1 MAAGSHSLVLVHG
14 DERHLV
20 DLAVQQWRERV
31 RRLSPELDIETF
43 DAPARLD
50 GLRRSL
56 TEIPL
61 LDPERSVLVR
71 DPPQLQGAARRGA
84 DSAEALA
91 AMLGERA
98 PTTSVCL
105 VAHARVAPQNPVLG
119 AVRALGGTITYFAP
133 LRARDLRAW
142 LDREIQRR
150 GLRLGPGSPD
160 RLLQVVGSDL
170 GALSSELDKL
180 SAFAAG
186 RPLSAGDVSRAV
198 AGDEP
203 PEMWSVLEH
212 LLGTSPARGAAT
224 LEHLLAEGRSS
235 QHLLAILA
243 GQVRDLILA
252 QAFMRVRGSAVGL
265 AAELKMPDWRAER
278 LARQA
283 RSVAPAVAASWL
295 EALHE
300 VDRGVKAGEVG
311 DQDALR
317 LVALRAARQ
326 VATRAAS

>member
-1 MAAGSHSLVLVHG
+1 MAGSPSLVLVHG

-20 DLAVQQWRERV
+20 DIAVQQWRERV
-31 RRLSPELDIETF
+31 RRLSPEMDIEVF

-50 GLRRSL
+50 ALRRSL

-71 DPPQLQGAARRGA
+71 DPPQLQGTARRGA

-91 AMLGERA
+91 AMLAERA

-105 VAHARVAPQNPVLG
+105 AVHARVPAQDPVLA
-119 AVRALGGTITYFAP
+119 AVKSLGGTISYFAP
-133 LRARDLRAW
+133 PRARDLRAW
-142 LDREIQRR
+142 LDREIQSR
-150 GLRLGPGSPD
+150 GLRLGPGSAD
-160 RLLQVVGSDL
+160 RLLQVVGTDL

-180 SAFAAG
+180 TAYAAG
-186 RPLSAGDVSRAV
+186 GPLSASDVARAA

-203 PEMWSVLEH
+203 PELYSVLEQ
-212 LLGTSPARGAAT
+212 LLGRNPARGAAT
-224 LEHLLAEGRSS
+224 LEHLLADGRSS

-243 GQVRDLILA
+243 GQVRDLVLA

-265 AAELKMPDWRAER
+265 AAELRIQDWQAER

-295 EALHE
+295 AALHE
-300 VDRGVKAGEVG
+300 LDRGIKAGE
-311 DQDALR
+311 
-317 LVALRAARQ
+317 
-326 VATRAAS
+326 

>member
-1 MAAGSHSLVLVHG
+1 MAATSPSLLLVHG
-14 DERHLV
+14 EERHLV
-20 DLAVQQWRERV
+20 DLAVSGWRERV
-31 RRLSPELDIETF
+31 RQRSPELDIEVF

-56 TEIPL
+56 TEVPL

-71 DPPQLQGAARRGA
+71 DPPQLTGSARRGA
-84 DSAEALA
+84 DSADALA

-98 PTTSVCL
+98 PTTAVCL
-105 VAHARVAPQNPVLG
+105 VAHARVAAQHPVLA
-119 AVRALGGTITYFAP
+119 AVKTLGGAIRYFAP
-133 LRARDLRAW
+133 LRARELRSW
-142 LDREIQRR
+142 LEREIQRR
-150 GLRLGPGSPD
+150 GLRLGPGSAD

-170 GALSSELDKL
+170 GALDAELAKL
-180 SAFAAG
+180 SAYAAG
-186 RPLSAGDVSRAV
+186 RPLSVSDVGRAV

-203 PEMWSVLEH
+203 LEVWSVLEQ
-212 LLGTSPARGAAT
+212 LLGPKPARGAAT

-243 GQVRDLILA
+243 GQVRDLVLA

-265 AAELKMPDWRAER
+265 ATELKIPDWRAER

-283 RSVAPAVAASWL
+283 RSVAPAVAASWI

-317 LVALRAARQ
+317 LATLRAARQ
-326 VATRAAS
+326 VATRAAG

>member
-20 DLAVQQWRERV
+20 DIAARQWRERV
-31 RRLSPELDIETF
+31 RQQSPEMDIEVF

-50 GLRRSL
+50 ALRRSL

-61 LDPERSVLVR
+61 LDPERCVLVR
-71 DPPQLQGAARRGA
+71 DPPQLQGSARRGA

-91 AMLGERA
+91 AMLAERA

-105 VAHARVAPQNPVLG
+105 VVHARVPPQNPVLA
-119 AVRALGGTITYFAP
+119 AVRSLDGTISYFAP
-133 LRARDLRAW
+133 LRSRDLRAW
-142 LDREIQRR
+142 LDREIKSRS
-150 GLRLGPGSPD
+150 LRLGPGSVD

-180 SAFAAG
+180 SAYAAG
-186 RPLSAGDVSRAV
+186 GPLSASEVARAA

-203 PEMWSVLEH
+203 PELYSVLEQ
-212 LLGTSPARGAAT
+212 LLGPSPARGAAT
-224 LEHLLAEGRSS
+224 LEQLLAEGRSS

-243 GQVRDLILA
+243 GQVRDLVLA

-265 AAELKMPDWRAER
+265 AAELRIQDWQAER

-300 VDRGVKAGEVG
+300 LDRGIKAGEIG

-317 LVALRAARQ
+317 LLTLRAARQ
-326 VATRAAS
+326 VATKATR